1 MDNKTLTLLLS
12 KLRRPLHI
20 DYISK
25 FILNK
30 SIAETKEILK
40 ELVSKNLI
48 EVSDENDNYYVIK
61 K

>member
-25 FILNK
+25 FIFNT
-30 SIAETKEILK
+30 SIGETKEILK